1 MLSHEKRE
9 KRFDTFLGTA
19 SLGFVNSV
27 VAGRHSTVIKS
38 VFPQQHYSHSQQH
51 VSCVTTPVVVKSL

>member
-1 MLSHEKRE
+1 MLRHEKRE
-9 KRFDTFLGTA
+9 KIFGVFFGMASYRFI
-19 SLGFVNSV
+19 NSV